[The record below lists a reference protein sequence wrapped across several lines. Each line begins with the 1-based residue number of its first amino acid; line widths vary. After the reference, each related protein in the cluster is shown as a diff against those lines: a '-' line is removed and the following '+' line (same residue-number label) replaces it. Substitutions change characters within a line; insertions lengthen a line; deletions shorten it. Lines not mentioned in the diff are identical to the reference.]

1 MKKLRRFSPGGC
13 FSYVYLIV
21 LSVLCIFPLI
31 WLLVSAF
38 KSSGEMLANP
48 TKILPMEWTLENFHT
63 VLVTLGFTT
72 NIKNSLIVALCTTVI
87 ATFISALAAYGII
100 RFFPKLGN
108 IMTKILITTYMFPSI
123 MLVIPYAVVMNVL
136 HLTNTRIAL
145 VLVYMSF
152 SVPYAVWMLVGFF
165 KTVPIDI
172 EESGR
177 IDGANRFQVFTR
189 IVLPLVRPGIVSTAI
204 YVFINAWNEFLY
216 ALLLVS
222 SSEKTTLS
230 VAVKTLE
237 GADILNWGS
246 MMAASAIVVLP
257 SIIFFCIIQ
266 NKIAGG
272 RRGEI
277 RERKD
282 WNDEDH
288 RIRNRRYWIFRR
300 RAGPD
305 PQRAGGGQGGGRP
318 GSRKRRDH
326 RQGVRLRRGDRSG
339 RAVRPP
345 GRGRGDCGNP
355 QLPSQ
360 GAGDCR
366 GPAQEARIL

>member
-1 MKKLRRFSPGGC
+1 MKSKSHAARTGGIYGSKVTRWVFVGPAMLVVIC
-13 FSYVYLIV
+13 LLVYPLMSTLVYSFTNKTMIRPDFDV
-21 LSVLCIFPLI
+21 VGFQNYISLLKDEEFFTAFGHTLFWTVCSVLGQVIVGFIGALCLNRVKNNVAKNMFRIFAIIPWGFPAI
-31 WLLVSAF
+31 ATAMTWKWLLNGIYGF
-38 KSSGEMLANP
+38 IP
-48 TKILPMEWTLENFHT
+48 TMMKD
-63 VLVTLGFTT
+63 LGLTEGLIQFLS
-72 NIKNSLIVALCTTVI
+72 NSD
-87 ATFISALAAYGII
+87 
-100 RFFPKLGN
+100 
-108 IMTKILITTYMFPSI
+108 
-123 MLVIPYAVVMNVL
+123 
-136 HLTNTRIAL
+136 L

-222 SSEKTTLS
+222 SSTKTTLS

-257 SIIFFCIIQ
+257 SIIFFCMIQ

-272 RRGEI
+272 LADG
-277 RERKD
+277 
-282 WNDEDH
+282 
-288 RIRNRRYWIFRR
+288 
-300 RAGPD
+300 
-305 PQRAGGGQGGGRP
+305 
-318 GSRKRRDH
+318 
-326 RQGVRLRRGDRSG
+326 
-339 RAVRPP
+339 AVK
-345 GRGRGDCGNP
+345 
-355 QLPSQ
+355 
-360 GAGDCR
+360 
-366 GPAQEARIL
+366 

>member
-1 MKKLRRFSPGGC
+1 MKKLRRLSVSGG
-13 FSYVYLIV
+13 FSYLYLTI
-21 LSVLCIFPLI
+21 LSVCAVFPLL

-38 KSSGEMLANP
+38 KSSTEMLANP
-48 TKILPMEWTLENFHT
+48 TVIFPKEWTLENFKT
-63 VLVTLGFTT
+63 VLFTLNFTV
-72 NIKNSLIVALCTTVI
+72 NIKNSLIVALSTTVV
-87 ATFISALAAYGII
+87 ATFISALAAYGIV
-100 RFFPKLGN
+100 RFFPKLGDV
-108 IMTKILITTYMFPSI
+108 MTKILITTYMFPSI

-272 RRGEI
+272 LADG
-277 RERKD
+277 
-282 WNDEDH
+282 
-288 RIRNRRYWIFRR
+288 
-300 RAGPD
+300 
-305 PQRAGGGQGGGRP
+305 
-318 GSRKRRDH
+318 
-326 RQGVRLRRGDRSG
+326 
-339 RAVRPP
+339 AVK
-345 GRGRGDCGNP
+345 
-355 QLPSQ
+355 
-360 GAGDCR
+360 
-366 GPAQEARIL
+366 

>member
-1 MKKLRRFSPGGC
+1 MKSKSHAARTGGIYGSKVTRWVFVGPAMLVVIC
-13 FSYVYLIV
+13 LLVYPLMSTLVYSFTNKTMIRPDFDV
-21 LSVLCIFPLI
+21 IGFQNYISLLKDEEFFTAFGHTLFWTVCSVLGQVIVGFIGALCLNRVKNNVAKNMFRIFAIIPWGFPAI
-31 WLLVSAF
+31 ATAMTWKWLLNGIYGF
-38 KSSGEMLANP
+38 IP
-48 TKILPMEWTLENFHT
+48 TMMKD
-63 VLVTLGFTT
+63 LGLTEGLIQFLS
-72 NIKNSLIVALCTTVI
+72 NS
-87 ATFISALAAYGII
+87 
-100 RFFPKLGN
+100 N
-108 IMTKILITTYMFPSI
+108 
-123 MLVIPYAVVMNVL
+123 
-136 HLTNTRIAL
+136 L

-222 SSEKTTLS
+222 SSTKTTLS

-257 SIIFFCIIQ
+257 SIIFFCMIQ

-272 RRGEI
+272 LADG
-277 RERKD
+277 
-282 WNDEDH
+282 
-288 RIRNRRYWIFRR
+288 
-300 RAGPD
+300 
-305 PQRAGGGQGGGRP
+305 
-318 GSRKRRDH
+318 
-326 RQGVRLRRGDRSG
+326 
-339 RAVRPP
+339 AVK
-345 GRGRGDCGNP
+345 
-355 QLPSQ
+355 
-360 GAGDCR
+360 
-366 GPAQEARIL
+366 